1 MGREFMSEKNS
12 ERKSDKCAKNM
23 LNQYEAPIS
32 HAMKEYAGD
41 GALAFHTPGHKQGL
55 GAHRLLR
62 ELITEDGLRQEVS
75 LMEEL
80 DDLHEP
86 EGCIKAAEALA
97 AELWGAEDTLFVI
110 NGTTG
115 AIHAMLLGTL
125 SPGDEVLIPRNAHR
139 SIIGG
144 VILAGAVPVYVQPE
158 VDKRLGIAMGLS
170 LSAVQRAIAAHPGA
184 KALVAVYP
192 TYYGYGCDLRAIAE
206 AVHEAGMLL
215 LVDEAHGAH
224 LRFSDELPPQ
234 AIDLGAD
241 VAAQSTHKL
250 LGSMTQTSMLHIG
263 SHRVDRG
270 RLRQAAG
277 LLQSTSP
284 NQLLLASLDIARL
297 QMAEE
302 GRERMAEAVRL
313 SHLLRSQVNQI
324 SGLYS
329 PGLESCRA
337 GADSG
342 AACLDYTKVTVNLDG
357 LAVDGPEAELILR
370 HQYKI
375 QCELSDA
382 CNLLFIISMADNE
395 AVVARLLAALKDLAA
410 KHLQG
415 EKQERKNECRGAMG
429 DMPVPRQR
437 ISPREAFF
445 ADYKAI
451 ALAGAVGAVAAE
463 TVAFYPPGVPLLC
476 PGEEITAEIV
486 EYIRRYQAL
495 GMRLSGPAD
504 GRLETIRVIK

>member
-1 MGREFMSEKNS
+1 MM
-12 ERKSDKCAKNM
+12 RKEYP
-23 LNQYEAPIS
+23 LNQYEAPIA

-62 ELITEDGLRQEVS
+62 ELITEEGLRQEVS

-97 AELWGAEDTLFVI
+97 AGLWGAEDTMFVI

-115 AIHAMLLGTL
+115 AIHAMLMGTL
-125 SPGDEVLIPRNAHR
+125 SPGDKILLPRNAHR

-144 VILAGAVPVYVQPE
+144 GILAGAVPVYIGPE
-158 VDKRLGIAMGLS
+158 VDSRLGIAMGLS
-170 LSAVQRAIAAHPGA
+170 LSAVRRAIADHPDA
-184 KALVAVYP
+184 RALLAVYP
-192 TYYGYGCDLRAIAE
+192 TYYGFCCDLQAIAE

-224 LRFSDELPPQ
+224 LRFSDELPSQ
-234 AIDLGAD
+234 AIELGAD

-250 LGSMTQTSMLHIG
+250 LGSMTQTSMLHTG
-263 SHRVDRG
+263 SSRVDKK

-302 GRERMAEAVRL
+302 GRRRMAEAVRL
-313 SHLLRSQVNQI
+313 SRFVRDEVNRI
-324 SGLYS
+324 PGLYS
-329 PGLESCRA
+329 PGTEICHS
-337 GADSG
+337 GKDSG
-342 AACLDYTKVTVNLDG
+342 ATCLDCTKVTVNLSG
-357 LAVDGPEAELILR
+357 LALGGPEAELMLR
-370 HQYKI
+370 HRYKI
-375 QCELSDA
+375 QCELSDTR
-382 CNLLFIISMADNE
+382 NLLFIISMADNKE
-395 AVVARLLAALKDLAA
+395 VAERLLAALKDMAA
-410 KHLQG
+410 SYPSDGGRPKG
-415 EKQERKNECRGAMG
+415 EECAEAVGS
-429 DMPVPRQR
+429 MPRPVQRMNPRD
-437 ISPREAFF
+437 AFF
-445 ADYKAI
+445 AAVRTVPLEE
-451 ALAGAVGAVAAE
+451 AAGAVSAE

-476 PGEEITAEIV
+476 PGEEITAEIIS
-486 EYIRRYQAL
+486 YIRRYQAL
-495 GMRLSGPAD
+495 GLRLSGPAD
-504 GRLETIRVIK
+504 GRLATIRVIQ